1 MAENAE
7 KKISTPEL
15 EGPRALRPEEF
26 SSALD
31 LLASVFRPDG
41 PRDIQKEYPLVLCEE
56 NLPNM
61 RVIARGGRII
71 SHASIYT
78 STLLSGDLSFK
89 IGGINSVVT
98 HPAQRRRGLGGSV
111 MEDCIRV
118 MEGASCH
125 LSILWTQR
133 QDFYRGLGYEPAGS
147 NYLFKLRAADI
158 PKESGESGK
167 GGRCEVLP
175 YSPRHL
181 PDIIDI
187 HGREAFRT
195 ERTAKEYEAYLGI
208 PRTKTLLAARDG
220 KVTAY
225 AVMGKGE
232 DLRHCIHEWGGEAQD
247 LLSLAREFAE
257 FVETCGSGETHGR
270 AETSG
275 TLESLE
281 SGRAAGIMILAPGHE
296 TEFTRLLRR
305 MKIPSA
311 FEYLA
316 MIRVID
322 VEGLSSVIR
331 DRMSGLLGR
340 EFSLRKSESGVR
352 IIIGDEEASLKSG
365 EPGRDLSK
373 LLFGPEPPSS
383 LLHGFS
389 CETMSALDRA
399 LPIPLFIWGLD
410 SV

>member
-31 LLASVFRPDG
+31 LLTSVFRPDG

-147 NYLFKLRAADI
+147 NYLFKLKAADI

-187 HGREAFRT
+187 HGRETFRT
-195 ERTAKEYEAYLGI
+195 ERTAQEYEAYLGI

-232 DLRHCIHEWGGEAQD
+232 DLRNCIHEWGGEARD
-247 LLSLAREFAE
+247 LLSLAREFAK
-257 FVETCGSGETHGR
+257 FVETSGGG
-270 AETSG
+270 ETSG
-275 TLESLE
+275 APESLE
-281 SGRAAGIMILAPGHE
+281 SGKAAGIMILAPGHE

-322 VEGLSSVIR
+322 VEGVSSVIR

-340 EFSLRKSESGVR
+340 EFSLRNSESGVK
-352 IIIGDEEASLKSG
+352 IIIGDEEAFLKSG
-365 EPGRDLSK
+365 GPGESGRNLAK

-383 LLHGFS
+383 LLQGYSGFS
-389 CETMSALDRA
+389 RETLSALDRA